1 MPGKRAEGVVRV
13 KLGNS
18 KKILALR
25 HAHLAR
31 VTPRLVQQAKY
42 PRMPVFV
49 MLVTLVT
56 LPQPQERVLC
66 VVQANTLVVLQTL
79 FVFAQTVALDNFQQR
94 LERLLLILVR
104 IAQRTRQ
111 RLEEAK
117 GHLQTVFAM
126 LVMN

>member
-1 MPGKRAEGVVRV
+1 
-13 KLGNS
+13 
-18 KKILALR
+18 
-25 HAHLAR
+25 
-31 VTPRLVQQAKY
+31 
-42 PRMPVFV
+42 MPVFV

-117 GHLQTVFAM
+117 GHFQTVFAM
-126 LVMN
+126 LVTLTTLPHQRVLCAVQANTLMIL